1 MRADASSVVRL
12 NRLSRS
18 MLMALQRDELA
29 VQMRLAAPNTEALPA
44 TCSLTM
50 SRSTAMPAEGDARGS
65 SVVRCRAE
73 EGQADGHAREWS

>member
-1 MRADASSVVRL
+1 MRAVASSVVRL

-50 SRSTAMPAEGDARGS
+50 SRSTAMPA
-65 SVVRCRAE
+65 C
-73 EGQADGHAREWS
+73 ARELSGAYKVQPVAAPPST